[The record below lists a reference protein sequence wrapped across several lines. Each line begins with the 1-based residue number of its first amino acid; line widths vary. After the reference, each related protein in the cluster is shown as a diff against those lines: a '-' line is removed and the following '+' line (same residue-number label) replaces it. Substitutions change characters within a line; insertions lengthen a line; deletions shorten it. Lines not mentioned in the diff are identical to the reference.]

1 MKNYVLV
8 IKKGNGLQIGIRRYT
23 KKEAEKRLEEL
34 SGVGINNMVAMHID
48 EAFGVDVK
56 WLR

>member
-8 IKKGNGLQIGIRRYT
+8 IKKGTGLQIGIRRYT

-48 EAFGVDVK
+48 EAFGERLV
-56 WLR
+56 